1 MVYAFGMTE
10 ARARYI
16 TARDRPQL
24 APGRRVNNMRP
35 AKRAPHRQL
44 SAAEAGFPGCET
56 VPMNARQFEHCDRH
70 VEYWDARNGV
80 AWMVREASIEHE
92 RPLSRLAVLV
102 HRIAQERDAAML
114 CCGTTSLHD
123 RDAKGDV
130 RVMEADQAIYLDGK
144 SAQALRS
151 PILVREGQAPDVV
164 LEVDH
169 TTDARRRKLGV
180 YEEWGVPEV
189 WVEVPDAPAR
199 SRPKSRRSGLT
210 IHVLDENTDRYRE
223 ASASE
228 ALLGSTAAE
237 IHLALNEGSFSKR
250 TWAAV
255 ARVGKAMRAKE
266 GGAVASD
273 APQAGVVA
281 YANVHDSAE
290 QLAAQAIASERAAVV
305 YAILAKRGIHFAPHF
320 LADASALLEAHD
332 TDRIVEA
339 ALACDSAA
347 DFLALMA

>member
-1 MVYAFGMTE
+1 MTE

-24 APGRRVNNMRP
+24 APRRRVNNMRP
-35 AKRAPHRQL
+35 AKRAPHRLL

-56 VPMNARQFEHCDRH
+56 VPMNARQFEDCDRH

-80 AWMVREASIEHE
+80 AWMVREVSIEHE
-92 RPLSRLAVLV
+92 LPLSRLAVLV
-102 HRIAQERDAAML
+102 HRVGEERGAAML

-180 YEEWGVPEV
+180 YEGWGVPEV
-189 WVEVPDAPAR
+189 WVEVPNAPAR

-210 IHVLDENTDRYRE
+210 IHVLDEETSCYRE
-223 ASASE
+223 AQASE
-228 ALLGSTAAE
+228 ALPGWTAAE
-237 IHLALNEGSFSKR
+237 IHSALNEGVISKR
-250 TWAAV
+250 TRAAI
-255 ARVGKAMRAKE
+255 ARVGKAMRTNE
-266 GGAVASD
+266 GTAPCSSSLLETNASNS
-273 APQAGVVA
+273 PQT
-281 YANVHDSAE
+281 
-290 QLAAQAIASERAAVV
+290 AIAARTAAMVR
-305 YAILAKRGIHFAPHF
+305 AILAGRGIGVAPEF
-320 LADASALLEAHD
+320 LADPSAIAAHD
-332 TDRIVEA
+332 AKQVVEA
-339 ALACDSAA
+339 ALACDSAEH
-347 DFLALMA
+347 FLALMAAS